1 MRRSKKRRRRP
12 ACKLTLAPHQR
23 AKVKR
28 KDGTSLQGVPQER
41 RQDQEEKEVT
51 LGQDTKA
58 KMETDRG
65 QKEKN
70 GTILLGVPQERR
82 QDQEEEEVTIGQ
94 EAKQKV
100 EAARGQEAEVK
111 KEEAITQKPN
121 LGVYGLLHRKQRQP
135 KEEEEEEK
143 EDGARKGL
151 GKTQKAKTGKLHI
164 TGGREKALMER
175 SIGRR
180 KKPRGEKKKAGL
192 GRLGIK
198 IQKTSGR
205 PRSLQ
210 SLCGRKRRMY
220 FHHKS
225 LRLLQSMSKG
235 KLPSRHLHCHLHQ
248 SPLQRLMQQ
257 ALLPC

>member
-1 MRRSKKRRRRP
+1 M
-12 ACKLTLAPHQR
+12 
-23 AKVKR
+23 KR

-58 KMETDRG
+58 KVETDRG

-151 GKTQKAKTGKLHI
+151 GKTQKAKTGKLHN
-164 TGGREKALMER
+164 
-175 SIGRR
+175 
-180 KKPRGEKKKAGL
+180 
-192 GRLGIK
+192 
-198 IQKTSGR
+198 
-205 PRSLQ
+205 
-210 SLCGRKRRMY
+210 
-220 FHHKS
+220 
-225 LRLLQSMSKG
+225 
-235 KLPSRHLHCHLHQ
+235 
-248 SPLQRLMQQ
+248 
-257 ALLPC
+257 